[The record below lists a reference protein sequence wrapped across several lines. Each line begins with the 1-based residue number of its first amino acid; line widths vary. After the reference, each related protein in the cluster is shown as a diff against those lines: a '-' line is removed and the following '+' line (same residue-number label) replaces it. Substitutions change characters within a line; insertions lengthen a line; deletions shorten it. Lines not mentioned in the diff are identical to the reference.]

1 MPNGK
6 ARATLMM
13 YKILFLFVVSTF
25 VSVAV
30 AHGAPPDARQNGFAA
45 VQSPR
50 ETGQLTIN
58 VVQGR
63 LSAKIDAVSLS
74 AVLKALAEHSGAR
87 IVLIGESDSIVGAEF
102 ADIPFEEGVR
112 RLLRGRNLAFFYAL
126 RSSPGG
132 ASYRLSEMRIFPLA
146 AELSVSTTVFGAGH
160 GADSPSRG
168 PAKSTLENNKIN
180 SWTARWSKLLR
191 DAEGSQDRL
200 LAATELAK
208 ISDPSVI
215 GPLSEALEMDADS
228 AVRAKA
234 AEALAKTWNEAAVA
248 PLTRALLGDPSAS
261 VREAAAAAL
270 GATWSD
276 HAVSPLI
283 SALLGDRD
291 ALVREYAA
299 RALAQTAGEEAVEAL
314 NHALAGDPRAFVRQ
328 AAAEALG
335 AIGGVSALDALTK
348 ASRDD
353 ADDWVREAAALSAIN
368 SPK

>member
-1 MPNGK
+1 MI
-6 ARATLMM
+6 
-13 YKILFLFVVSTF
+13 YKILFLFVGSTLL
-25 VSVAV
+25 SVAL
-30 AHGAPPDARQNGFAA
+30 AHGAPLDARRNGLAT
-45 VQSPR
+45 VQSTR
-50 ETGQLTIN
+50 EAGQLTIN
-58 VVQGR
+58 VVQSR
-63 LSAKIDAVSLS
+63 LSAKIDAVPLS
-74 AVLKALAEHSGAR
+74 SVLRALAEHSGAR

-102 ADIPFEEGVR
+102 ADVPLEEGLR
-112 RLLRGRNLAFFYAL
+112 RLLRGRNLAFFYA
-126 RSSPGG
+126 RPSPGE

-146 AELSVSTTVFGAGH
+146 GELSVSTTVFDAGH
-160 GADSPSRG
+160 GADSPSRR
-168 PAKSTLENNKIN
+168 PTENKRLN
-180 SWTARWSKLLR
+180 SQIARLSKLLR
-191 DAEGSQDRL
+191 EAEGRQDRL
-200 LAATELAK
+200 LAARELAK

-215 GPLSEALEMDADS
+215 GPLSEALAMDADS

-248 PLTRALLGDPSAS
+248 PLTRAILEDTSAS

-270 GATWSD
+270 GVTWSD
-276 HAVSPLI
+276 NAVSPLI
-283 SALLGDRD
+283 SALVGDRD

-353 ADDWVREAAALSAIN
+353 ADDWVRDAAALSAIN